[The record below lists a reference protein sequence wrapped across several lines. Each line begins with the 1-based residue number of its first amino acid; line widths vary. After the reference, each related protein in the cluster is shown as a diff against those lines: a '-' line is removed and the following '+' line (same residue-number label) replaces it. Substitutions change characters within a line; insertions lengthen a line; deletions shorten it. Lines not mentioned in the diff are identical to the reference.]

1 MISSGCYW
9 ILHMDSCW
17 GCIDHSWILYF
28 IFQGYSWM
36 HASFASNGL
45 KMMPGFAAFLL
56 ALNFGRFSRLL
67 SEICY
72 GYGRSLV
79 SNSLCYLN
87 LFLLLP
93 GLTRCIG
100 TSLPDESTCKH
111 ERAVCTKVP
120 FSFRNTSLNYIC
132 TILEISVSIENG
144 SFCSDHWFSPY
155 LHGH

>member
-1 MISSGCYW
+1 
-9 ILHMDSCW
+9 
-17 GCIDHSWILYF
+17 
-28 IFQGYSWM
+28 M

-79 SNSLCYLN
+79 SNSLSYLN
-87 LFLLLP
+87 SFLLFLP
-93 GLTRCIG
+93 GLTGCIRM
-100 TSLPDESTCKH
+100 SLTDESTCEH

-120 FSFRNTSLNYIC
+120 LSFRNTSLNYI
-132 TILEISVSIENG
+132 
-144 SFCSDHWFSPY
+144 
-155 LHGH
+155 